1 MQERTMDKTTFTEE
15 QNEYIAQNQLSPEA
29 LEESIQRVI
38 ARSIIKKT
46 PSSNKIAFVVGGQPG
61 SGKSGIIGNI
71 LTNFGSNYIVV
82 DNDEYRNHHPNVAE
96 INRVHP
102 EIFTECTDQLSFK
115 STPRVIANA
124 IDGGYNMVIHQTLKN
139 DGIIKWSLTDLTN
152 ADYARV
158 IVVMAAD
165 EKTSN
170 EGMLRRCQGQIQTD
184 GTCRW
189 VPQENHDYAYNGL
202 PSTVGKIEDMGIY
215 DAIVVVMRSEDEN
228 KPNNVRVIY
237 RVYNPNISPEHK
249 KILEEAGFADS
260 EFRAYGSARE
270 AVEKGR
276 ELDAAETMA
285 VLEGKLKEARS
296 IATTPEEK
304 VRIERLQKMYDEA
317 QGGKQK

>member
-1 MQERTMDKTTFTEE
+1 MDKTTFTEE
-15 QNEYIAQNQLSPEA
+15 QNEYIAQNQLTPEA
-29 LEESIQRVI
+29 LEESIQRVV
-38 ARSIIKKT
+38 ARSTLEKT
-46 PSSNKIAFVVGGQPG
+46 PSQTKIAFVVGGQPG

-71 LTNFGSNYIVV
+71 LTNFGKNYIVV
-82 DNDEYRNHHPNVAE
+82 DNDDYRKYHPNIEE
-96 INRVHP
+96 INRLHP
-102 EIFTECTDQLSFK
+102 EIFTECTDELSFK

-124 IDGGYNMVIHQTLKN
+124 IDGGYNMIIHQTLKN

-170 EGMLRRCQGQIQTD
+170 EGMLKRCQRQIQAD

-228 KPNNVRVIY
+228 KPNNIRVIH
-237 RVYNPNISPEHK
+237 RAYNPQISEEHK
-249 KILEEAGFADS
+249 RALQEAGFADA
-260 EFRAYGSARE
+260 EFKVYGSAYE
-270 AVEKGR
+270 AVQKGR